1 MPVTDDVRT
10 VAGVF
15 YQAFV
20 TFPYHAYMT
29 PRSGSNLSSK
39 PRDTNMHT
47 ASAEPGHLARGG
59 GAPSRPNNHAKDTDE
74 ASAKDR
80 VPSPPLRDETFSDQV
95 LAMCTSAETVSSLL
109 AQEPDLAPKEAWK
122 RLCVSEG
129 AARGQ
134 PSTSTVPE
142 GSGGTLPAD
151 SLDRAAMCGRW
162 GSQRPS
168 DLFLKMYHDALV
180 SIDGHPERGMVSP
193 SLMGSSGVLPLTII
207 STIPDIVRHMA
218 NLIVAANREVFLATN
233 FWQNSVASK
242 VITDALKELSRRVGE
257 RGSGEKVVVKIMYDR
272 GSIRQLVDPHAVV
285 SEKDYAGGAVGL
297 PAAAEV
303 PNLELEVMN
312 YHSPILGTFHSKF
325 MIVDRRAAV
334 LQSNNI
340 QDNDN
345 LEMLVHLEGP
355 VVDAV
360 YDMALLSWSKALS
373 PPLPTRDSPAA
384 SEDAPC
390 FRAGPETMSEPAAPP
405 TPPSGEAD
413 AGGPVYDATIDAEA
427 RRVQALLT
435 PSPSNPSK
443 THLDAVTRH
452 LNHTTNPD
460 FRPEPRQA
468 AASTTAVAAP
478 EDDMTPLLAHAPHDP
493 FPMALV
499 CRPPHGPPD
508 NSSDSNPQNAAWLAA
523 LRYAT
528 ESVFIQS
535 PTLNAEPLL
544 PAIVEACERGVDVT
558 CFICLG
564 YNDIGELL
572 PKQGGHNEM
581 IARRLHTALSPTGRE
596 RLHYHWYVGRDCAA
610 PLTQSRRLR
619 SCHIKLLVADGR
631 VAVVGS
637 GNQDTQ
643 SWMHSQEVNA
653 LLDLPPHVARDWAE
667 GLRRNQ
673 NTHLYGAL
681 DPVDGVWRDK
691 DGNEADEATGVD
703 PGRFSWGK
711 GIVAAL
717 KRVKG
722 TGGF

>member
-1 MPVTDDVRT
+1 
-10 VAGVF
+10 
-15 YQAFV
+15 
-20 TFPYHAYMT
+20 MT
-29 PRSGSNLSSK
+29 PRSGSNLSTK
-39 PRDTNMHT
+39 PRDSDMHI
-47 ASAEPGHLARGG
+47 AAAEPGGLAGGG
-59 GAPSRPNNHAKDTDE
+59 GATSRPDSHAKAADE
-74 ASAKDR
+74 ASVEER
-80 VPSPPLRDETFSDQV
+80 VPSPPLRGETFSEEV
-95 LAMCTSAETVSSLL
+95 LVMCTSAKSVSSLL
-109 AQEPDLAPKEAWK
+109 AVEPGLAPKEAWK
-122 RLCVSEG
+122 RLYSRED
-129 AARGQ
+129 AAGRQ
-134 PSTSTVPE
+134 PSTLTVPE
-142 GSGGTLPAD
+142 GGGSALPAD
-151 SLDRAAMCGRW
+151 RLAGAAMCGRW

-180 SIDGHPERGMVSP
+180 SVDGHPERGVVSP
-193 SLMGSSGVLPLTII
+193 SLMGSCGVLPLTII

-218 NLIVAANREVFLATN
+218 NLIVAATREVFLATN
-233 FWQNSVASK
+233 FWQNSEASK

-257 RGSGEKVVVKIMYDR
+257 RGPGQRVVVKIMYDR
-272 GSIRQLVDPHAVV
+272 GSIRQLVEPHAVV
-285 SEKDYAGGAVGL
+285 SERDYAGGAVGL
-297 PAAAEV
+297 PAAAEI
-303 PNLELEVMN
+303 PNLDLEVMN

-325 MIVDRRAAV
+325 MVVDRRAAV

-355 VVDAV
+355 IVDAV

-373 PPLPTRDSPAA
+373 PPLPTHASPAA
-384 SEDAPC
+384 PEDAPC
-390 FRAGPETMSEPAAPP
+390 FREGPGGRSRHAAAPP
-405 TPPSGEAD
+405 TPPDDGDDEA
-413 AGGPVYDATIDAEA
+413 ATSRVYDDTIAAEG

-443 THLDAVTRH
+443 THMDAVTRH
-452 LNHTTNPD
+452 LNHTTNPN
-460 FRPEPRQA
+460 FRPEPRHA
-468 AASTTAVAAP
+468 APAAVAPGDA
-478 EDDMTPLLAHAPHDP
+478 MAPLLVHGPHDP

-508 NSSDSNPQNAAWLAA
+508 NSSASNPQNAAWLAA

-528 ESVFIQS
+528 DSVFIQS

-544 PAIVEACERGVDVT
+544 PAIVEACERGVHVT

-581 IARRLHTALSPTGRE
+581 IAHRLHAALSPAGR
-596 RLHYHWYVGRDCAA
+596 RCLHYHWYVGRDCAA

-619 SCHIKLLVADGR
+619 SCHVKLLVADGR

-643 SWMHSQEVNA
+643 SWMHSQEVNV
-653 LLDLPPHVARDWAE
+653 LLDLPPPVARDWAD

-681 DPVDGVWRDK
+681 DRVDGVWRDG

-711 GIVAAL
+711 GIIGAL
-717 KRVKG
+717 KRAKG